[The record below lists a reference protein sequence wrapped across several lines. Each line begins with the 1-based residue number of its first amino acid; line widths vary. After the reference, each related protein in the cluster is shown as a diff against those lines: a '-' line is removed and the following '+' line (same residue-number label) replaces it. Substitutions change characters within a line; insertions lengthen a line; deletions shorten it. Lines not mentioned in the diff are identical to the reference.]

1 MEYSNNDLNNNFN
14 NMNNN
19 VPNGAAPK
27 KSGKAGYVVT
37 IIFLLL
43 VIVALVVLF
52 VFKEKIF
59 PAAQNT
65 PAANNNQNTLVSNT
79 IEDPT
84 NTINPTA
91 QNQLINSVKGY
102 WIASTGDLFLAITDI
117 KSSSGTDTVNFSLT
131 GANGITSGS
140 CTIDSNK
147 ITCNNKVYDYKM
159 QGNYL
164 ILSYDN
170 VTRNFAPS
178 NYYQLSKQSKKYYAN
193 MMGYTLTDDSSEE
206 QITGEYVNK
215 TILGTWKGDNTGIDE
230 TLSFELQNGSII
242 ASKVNNTLNQATL
255 NIPVGMNEK
264 SIEFVDS
271 SSTSDEKY
279 SYIIK
284 DGTHLTLYAGG
295 QYGTVIQEYTKVENS
310 TVLTNEK

>member
-1 MEYSNNDLNNNFN
+1 MEYPNNDLNNNFN

-27 KSGKAGYVVT
+27 KSGKAGLIVL

-65 PAANNNQNTLVSNT
+65 PAANQNAIISNS
-79 IEDPT
+79 IENTT
-84 NTINPTA
+84 NPSNIINPTA

-102 WIASTGDLFLAITDI
+102 WIATTGDLFLAITDTTD
-117 KSSSGTDTVNFSLT
+117 SSGQVTTNFSLT
-131 GANGITSGS
+131 GSTGITSTT
-140 CTIDSNK
+140 CTIDSTK
-147 ITCNNKVYDYKM
+147 ITCSDKVYEYKV

-178 NYYQLSKQSKKYYAN
+178 NYYQLSKQSKNYYAT
-193 MMGYTLTDDSSEE
+193 MMGYTITHANLPSDC
-206 QITGEYVNK
+206 QITGEYTNNALV
-215 TILGTWKGDNTGIDE
+215 GTWTYEPGHTKLVFSIVDGNLTVSKINTATNE
-230 TLSFELQNGSII
+230 TI
-242 ASKVNNTLNQATL
+242 L
-255 NIPVGMNEK
+255 NIPVGMDK
-264 SIEFVDS
+264 KYIEFVDNS
-271 SSTSDEKY
+271 SLGEEIY
-279 SYIIK
+279 SY
-284 DGTHLTLYAGG
+284 TLIDNNTLELSGITDKGVY
-295 QYGTVIQEYTKVENS
+295 EYRKEQ
-310 TVLTNEK
+310 

>member
-178 NYYQLSKQSKKYYAN
+178 NYYQLSKQSKKFYAN
-193 MMGYTLTDDSSEE
+193 MMGYSITPAKLPDDF
-206 QITGEYVNK
+206 QITGDYTNK
-215 TILGTWKGDNTGIDE
+215 ALVGTWSLTGG
-230 TLSFELQNGSII
+230 NGKYIFSIVDGNLTATSI
-242 ASKVNNTLNQATL
+242 NTLTNESTL
-255 NIPVGMNEK
+255 NIPVGMDK
-264 SIEFVDS
+264 KYIEFVDNS
-271 SSTSDEKY
+271 SLNEEIY
-279 SYIIK
+279 SYQLL
-284 DGTHLTLYAGG
+284 DNNTLQLRGVTNKTFA
-295 QYGTVIQEYTKVENS
+295 EYKREQ
-310 TVLTNEK
+310 

>member
-1 MEYSNNDLNNNFN
+1 MEYPNNDLNNNFN

-19 VPNGAAPK
+19 IPNGAAPK

-65 PAANNNQNTLVSNT
+65 PAANNQNALVSNT

-102 WIASTGDLFLAITDI
+102 WVATTGDLFLAITDTTD
-117 KSSSGTDTVNFSLT
+117 SLGTTTTNFSLT
-131 GANGITSGS
+131 GSSGVTYTT
-140 CTIDSNK
+140 CTIDSTTIK
-147 ITCNNKVYDYKM
+147 CDSKEYKYSM
-159 QGNYL
+159 QGNNL

-170 VTRNFAPS
+170 VTRNFTPS
-178 NYYQLSKQSKKYYAN
+178 NYYQLSKQSKKFYAN
-193 MMGYTLTDDSSEE
+193 MMGYSITPAKLPDDF
-206 QITGEYVNK
+206 QITGDYTNK
-215 TILGTWKGDNTGIDE
+215 ALVGTWSLTGG
-230 TLSFELQNGSII
+230 NGKYIFSIVDGNLTATSI
-242 ASKVNNTLNQATL
+242 NTLTNESTL
-255 NIPVGMNEK
+255 NIPVGMDK
-264 SIEFVDS
+264 KYIEFVDNS
-271 SSTSDEKY
+271 SLNEEIY
-279 SYIIK
+279 SYTFV
-284 DGTHLTLYAGG
+284 DNNTLQLHGVTNKTFA
-295 QYGTVIQEYTKVENS
+295 EYKREQ
-310 TVLTNEK
+310 

>member
-1 MEYSNNDLNNNFN
+1 M
-14 NMNNN
+14 
-19 VPNGAAPK
+19 
-27 KSGKAGYVVT
+27 
-37 IIFLLL
+37 
-43 VIVALVVLF
+43 
-52 VFKEKIF
+52 
-59 PAAQNT
+59 
-65 PAANNNQNTLVSNT
+65 
-79 IEDPT
+79 
-84 NTINPTA
+84 
-91 QNQLINSVKGY
+91 INSVKGY